1 MTMRPTPPHPDDSRQ
16 ASVEVCGAGTVG
28 LRIHEQPRT
37 RHGAPVVLY
46 FHGGAFTRGSGAAP
60 TALVRALH
68 AAGAVVVAIDYP
80 LAPAHPF
87 PQAVE
92 AGHAALCWLKR
103 ERVALTGCRSALL
116 VAGEEAGGNLAAAAA
131 LMARDRL
138 EPKLSGTI
146 LLCPMLDPCV
156 GTASLRRTRA
166 GPVGCKWA
174 DGWAQYLANPADV
187 DHPYAV
193 PASALRQSGLPPTL
207 LITASDD
214 PLHDEARS
222 YGARLRTAGVTV
234 QERLLPAPTGW
245 PETLLHAAP
254 PQAPWYDAL
263 LREVRD
269 FLAAVA

>member
-1 MTMRPTPPHPDDSRQ
+1 MRPTIPHPGDSRE
-16 ASVEVCGAGTVG
+16 ASVEVRGAGTVG
-28 LRIHEQPRT
+28 LRIHDQPRT

-46 FHGGAFTRGSGAAP
+46 FHGGAFTCGGAATP
-60 TALVRALH
+60 TALVSALH
-68 AAGAVVVAIDYP
+68 AAGAVVAAIDYP

-92 AGHAALCWLKR
+92 AGYAALCWLQR

-146 LLCPMLDPCV
+146 LLSPMLDPCV

-174 DGWAQYLANPADV
+174 DGWTQYLANPADV

-193 PASALRQSGLPPTL
+193 PASALRQSGL
-207 LITASDD
+207 
-214 PLHDEARS
+214 
-222 YGARLRTAGVTV
+222 
-234 QERLLPAPTGW
+234 
-245 PETLLHAAP
+245 
-254 PQAPWYDAL
+254 
-263 LREVRD
+263 
-269 FLAAVA
+269 